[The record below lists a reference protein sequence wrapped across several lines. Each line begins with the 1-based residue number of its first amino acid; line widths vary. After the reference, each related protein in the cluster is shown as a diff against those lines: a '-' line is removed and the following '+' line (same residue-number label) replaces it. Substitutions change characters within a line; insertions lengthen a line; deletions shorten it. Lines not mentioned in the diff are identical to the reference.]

1 MAPWSVG
8 QLSSVVYLQW
18 CLLRAY
24 LGVTTP
30 GYRMLYDVIGVGRFI
45 QNVLTLQQPVL
56 TPATPNIHQTMA
68 DVKGPD
74 HIAYVGLG
82 RPEASATLACVILL
96 DFANN
101 D

>member
-1 MAPWSVG
+1 MVFAI
-8 QLSSVVYLQW
+8 
-18 CLLRAY
+18 RAY
-24 LGVTTP
+24 LGATTP